1 MQEYRKKNNGNPIE
15 SPLPQRRPNSLY
27 SFTKIITPVIFLIKK
42 HFLSL
47 ISDLLILCCL
57 FLFDFLQLFINA
69 IRVPSKHNALTS

>member
-1 MQEYRKKNNGNPIE
+1 MQEYSKKNNGNPIE

-47 ISDLLILCCL
+47 ISDLLILCPL
-57 FLFDFLQLFINA
+57 FLLDFCKFLFYPIS
-69 IRVPSKHNALTS
+69 ISGKHDSLTR

>member
-1 MQEYRKKNNGNPIE
+1 MQEYSKKITVILSNHRYPKGDLTAFTLLLKL
-15 SPLPQRRPNSLY
+15 SP
-27 SFTKIITPVIFLIKK
+27 PVIFLIKK